1 MLNSLIYSNR
11 ATPYRAKSGLV
22 HRPVSDVQ
30 SAENTGKADIQRPGS
45 ERRSQ

>member
-22 HRPVSDVQ
+22 HRPFPVFPVKTLNDNYV
-30 SAENTGKADIQRPGS
+30 AKLDIYI
-45 ERRSQ
+45 E